1 MIRAFNARYPPAVVS
16 IRPIH
21 ERQPF
26 TMFDFLFA
34 YFSGFVGGLVVA
46 LVLGPVADGATLL
59 VASLIGHHAGQ
70 LLALAIVLRRQNSSF
85 GALGLHVEPSDGVYL
100 IAGVVLQ
107 IAIAAA
113 FIPVARW
120 TGAEGSTQSLIYE
133 IPSVEGTILRAGLV
147 LSLGLLTPVTEELLF
162 RGLLPQVLG
171 RWMSQG
177 MSFVLAALF
186 FAVFHLVGVTAEN
199 IVQSMVLLLPQLFI
213 IGLILGWQTMRRRR
227 LGVAIFIHAGFNLVL
242 VLALLFAPETL
253 G

>member
-1 MIRAFNARYPPAVVS
+1 MVS
-16 IRPIH
+16 TGPIL

-26 TMFDFLFA
+26 TVSDFLFA
-34 YFSGFVGGLVVA
+34 YFSGFAGALVVA

-59 VASLIGHHAGQ
+59 VASLIGHHTGQ
-70 LLALAIVLRRQNSSF
+70 LLALAIVLRRRNSSF
-85 GALGLHVEPSDGVYL
+85 AALGLHVEPSDGVYL

-107 IAIAAA
+107 IAIIAA
-113 FIPVARW
+113 FIPVAQW
-120 TGAEGSTQSLIYE
+120 IGAERSTQSLVYE
-133 IPSVEGTILRAGLV
+133 IPNIEGTVLRAGLV
-147 LSLGLLTPVTEELLF
+147 LSVALVAPVTEELLF

-186 FAVFHLVGVTAEN
+186 FAVFHLVGVTTDN
-199 IVQSMVLLLPQLFI
+199 IVQSVVLLLPQLFI

-227 LGVAIFIHAGFNLVL
+227 LGVAIFTHAGFNLVAVL
-242 VLALLFAPETL
+242 VLLFAPETF